1 MTTRN
6 ERREAEMRRGAEVQ
20 AKHAARSLRDRPDDV
35 VIEQRRETLRRWADA
50 GKVRLVNK
58 GEPIYSSG
66 ERTYVYYDKVAVV
79 EYVEV
84 AAEQYSASWP
94 SEHFVAQVALAIG
107 AMADFN
113 DLPEKSSELRERE
126 ARAKK
131 LLDERA
137 RRDEMRKHVTPSSF
151 WDPPS
156 GERKV

>member
-20 AKHAARSLRDRPDDV
+20 AKHAARSLLDRPDDV

-66 ERTYVYYDKVAVV
+66 DDKVAVV
-79 EYVEV
+79 KDIEV
-84 AAEQYSASWP
+84 AAERYSASWP

-107 AMADFN
+107 AIADFN